1 MPDAMYQPASFR
13 DDRLESQIALVRAHP
28 LGMLISH
35 GEQGLVADPLPF
47 LIDADRHGNI
57 VLRAHLS
64 RANPHWSLL
73 QTVKECLVVFQGREG
88 YISPGWY
95 ETKRQT
101 GKAVPTWNYSVVQL
115 SGVPRVTEDASWLRQ
130 QLDGLTALQE
140 GRQPEPWHIDDAP
153 ANYIAAQIRGIVGIE
168 IVVTHREGKW
178 KMSQNRNAEDVEGV
192 IAALRA
198 GDVDQQQLADEVE
211 RRRG

>member
-1 MPDAMYQPASFR
+1 MYQPASFR

-47 LIDADRHGNI
+47 LIDVDQQGNI

-73 QTVKECLVVFQGREG
+73 QTVQECLVVFQGREG

-101 GKAVPTWNYSVVQL
+101 GKAVPSWNYSVVQL
-115 SGVPRVTEDASWLRQ
+115 RGVPRVTEDAGWLRQ

-192 IAALRA
+192 ITALRV

>member
-1 MPDAMYQPASFR
+1 MYQPASFR

-47 LIDADRHGNI
+47 LIDVDQQGNI

-73 QTVKECLVVFQGREG
+73 QTVQECLVVFQGREG

-115 SGVPRVTEDASWLRQ
+115 RGVPRVTEDAGWLRQ

-192 IAALRA
+192 ITALRV

>member
-1 MPDAMYQPASFR
+1 MYQPASFR

-47 LIDADRHGNI
+47 LIDVDQQGNM

-73 QTVKECLVVFQGREG
+73 QTLKECLVVFQGREG

-115 SGVPRVTEDASWLRQ
+115 RGVPRVTEDAGWLRQ

>member
-1 MPDAMYQPASFR
+1 MYQPASFR

-35 GEQGLVADPLPF
+35 GERGLVADPLPF
-47 LIDADRHGNI
+47 LIDADEQGNI

-64 RANPHWSLL
+64 RANPHGSLL
-73 QTVKECLVVFQGREG
+73 QTVQECLVVFQGPEG

-101 GKAVPTWNYSVVQL
+101 GKVVPTWNYSVVQL
-115 SGVPRVTEDASWLRQ
+115 RGVPRVTEDAGWLRQ

-140 GRQPEPWHIDDAP
+140 GRQPEPWRIDDAP

-168 IVVTHREGKW
+168 IAVTQREGKW
-178 KMSQNRNAEDVEGV
+178 KMSQNRNAEDAEGV

-198 GDVDQQQLADEVE
+198 GDADQQQLADEVE

>member
-1 MPDAMYQPASFR
+1 MYQPASFR
-13 DDRLESQIALVRAHP
+13 DDRLESQIALVRTHP

-73 QTVKECLVVFQGREG
+73 QTVQECLVVFQGPEG

-115 SGVPRVTEDASWLRQ
+115 RGVPRVTEDAGWLRQ

-153 ANYIAAQIRGIVGIE
+153 GNYIAAQIGGIVGIE
-168 IVVTHREGKW
+168 IAVTHREGKW

-192 IAALRA
+192 INGLRS

>member
-1 MPDAMYQPASFR
+1 MYQPASFR
-13 DDRLESQIALVRAHP
+13 DDSLESQIALVRAHP

-47 LIDADRHGNI
+47 LIDADEQGNI

-64 RANPHWSLL
+64 RTNPHWSLL
-73 QTVKECLVVFQGREG
+73 QTLQECLVVFQGREG
-88 YISPGWY
+88 YVSPGWY

-101 GKAVPTWNYSVVQL
+101 GKVVPTWNYSVVQL
-115 SGVPRVTEDASWLRQ
+115 RGVPRVTEDAGWLRQ

-140 GRQPEPWHIDDAP
+140 GRQPEPWHIGDAP

-168 IVVTHREGKW
+168 IAVTHREGKW
-178 KMSQNRNAEDVEGV
+178 KMSQNRNTEDVEGV

>member
-1 MPDAMYQPASFR
+1 MYQPASFR
-13 DDRLESQIALVRAHP
+13 DDCLESQIALVRANP

-35 GEQGLVADPLPF
+35 GDQGLVADPLPF
-47 LIDADRHGNI
+47 LIDADEQGHLQ
-57 VLRAHLS
+57 LRAHLS
-64 RANPHWSLL
+64 RANPHGSLL
-73 QTVKECLVVFQGREG
+73 LNVQECLVVFQGREG

-115 SGVPRVTEDASWLRQ
+115 RGVPRVTEDAGWLRQ

-153 ANYIAAQIRGIVGIE
+153 ANYIAAQIKGIVGIE
-168 IVVTHREGKW
+168 ITVTHREGKW
-178 KMSQNRNAEDVEGV
+178 KMSQNRSAEDVDGV

-198 GDVDQQQLADEVE
+198 GDAAQQQLADEVE

>member
-1 MPDAMYQPASFR
+1 MYQPASFR

-47 LIDADRHGNI
+47 LIDVDQQGNM

-73 QTVKECLVVFQGREG
+73 QTVQECLVVFQGREG

-115 SGVPRVTEDASWLRQ
+115 HGVPRVTEDVGWLRQ

-153 ANYIAAQIRGIVGIE
+153 ANYIAAQIGGIVGIE
-168 IVVTHREGKW
+168 IAVTHREGKW
-178 KMSQNRNAEDVEGV
+178 KMSQNRNPEDVEGV

>member
-1 MPDAMYQPASFR
+1 MYQPASFR

-47 LIDADRHGNI
+47 LIDVDQQGNM

-73 QTVKECLVVFQGREG
+73 QTLKECLVVFQGREG

-115 SGVPRVTEDASWLRQ
+115 RGVPRVTEDAGWLRQ

-198 GDVDQQQLADEVE
+198 GDADQQQLADEVE

>member
-1 MPDAMYQPASFR
+1 MYQPASFR
-13 DDRLESQIALVRAHP
+13 DDCLESQIELVRANP

-35 GEQGLVADPLPF
+35 GDQGLVADPLPF
-47 LIDADRHGNI
+47 LIDADEQGHLQ
-57 VLRAHLS
+57 LRAHLS
-64 RANPHWSLL
+64 RANPHGSLL
-73 QTVKECLVVFQGREG
+73 LNVQECLVVFQGREG

-115 SGVPRVTEDASWLRQ
+115 RGVPRVTEDAGWLRQ

-153 ANYIAAQIRGIVGIE
+153 ANYITEQIKGIVGIE
-168 IVVTHREGKW
+168 ITVTHREGKW
-178 KMSQNRNAEDVEGV
+178 KMSQNRSAEDVDGV
-192 IAALRA
+192 IAALRD
-198 GDVDQQQLADEVE
+198 GDAAQQQLADEVE

>member
-1 MPDAMYQPASFR
+1 MYQSASFR

-47 LIDADRHGNI
+47 LIDVDQQGNM

-73 QTVKECLVVFQGREG
+73 QTVQECLVVFQGREG

-115 SGVPRVTEDASWLRQ
+115 HGVPRVTEDVGWLRQ

-153 ANYIAAQIRGIVGIE
+153 ANYIAAQSGGIVGIE
-168 IVVTHREGKW
+168 IAVTHREGKW
-178 KMSQNRNAEDVEGV
+178 KMSQNRNAKDVEGV

>member
-1 MPDAMYQPASFR
+1 MYQPASFR

-47 LIDADRHGNI
+47 LIDVDQQGNM

-73 QTVKECLVVFQGREG
+73 QTVQECLVVFQGREG

-115 SGVPRVTEDASWLRQ
+115 HGVPRVTEDVGWLRQ

-153 ANYIAAQIRGIVGIE
+153 ANYIAAQIGGIVGIE
-168 IVVTHREGKW
+168 IAVTHREGKW